1 MEQFRIIGYYIVEVI
16 DTPKWLSGISNHM
29 LSVSSCIGEIHP
41 KWQTYIGG
49 WKKGEER
56 EYQNKLKMSDGQY
69 KDFSKTVNQL
79 FISKRLDVDGRFPY
93 LSDARRFYDNY
104 YDEGEYKL
112 VSIST
117 FDKYLE
123 ILAEELK
130 GSNAPINGEADG
142 NLPLGSDI
150 LGWDISGFHSFL
162 CNSLHNDLLTVKF
175 NHIGLLENDFEEVVQ
190 FACKIEGTGEPVE
203 WIPCRVGKC

>member
-1 MEQFRIIGYYIVEVI
+1 MGQFRNIGYYIVEVI
-16 DTPKWLSGISNHM
+16 DTPKWLSGIGNHM
-29 LSVSSCIGEIHP
+29 LSVSSCLGEIHP
-41 KWQTYIGG
+41 KWQIYMGG
-49 WKKGEER
+49 WKKKEER
-56 EYQNKLKMSDGQY
+56 EYQNQLRMDDGQY
-69 KDFSKTVNQL
+69 KDFVEVVNGL
-79 FISKRLDVDGRFPY
+79 FISKQLDVDGRF
-93 LSDARRFYDNY
+93 SDLTVATHFYENY
-104 YDEGEYKL
+104 FCSDTYKL

-130 GSNAPINGEADG
+130 GSNAPIAGKDDD

-162 CNSLHNDLLTVKF
+162 CNSLQNDLPAAKF
-175 NHIGLLENDFEEVVQ
+175 NHIGLLENDFEEVVK
-190 FACKIEGTGEPVE
+190 FACQIEGSGEPVE

>member
-16 DTPKWLSGISNHM
+16 DTPKWLSGISHHM

-41 KWQTYIGG
+41 KWQNYMGG
-49 WKKGEER
+49 WQKGEER
-56 EYQNKLKMSDGQY
+56 EYQNKLKMGDEQY
-69 KDFSKTVNQL
+69 KDYSKAVNQL
-79 FISKRLDVDGRFPY
+79 FVSKLLDIDGRFPY

-104 YDEGEYKL
+104 YDDAEYKL

-123 ILAEELK
+123 ILSEELK
-130 GSNAPINGEADG
+130 GSNASINGEADG
-142 NLPLGSDI
+142 NLSLGSDI

-162 CNSLHNDLLTVKF
+162 CNSLHNDLPAAKF
-175 NHIGLLENDFEEVVQ
+175 NHIGLLENDFEEVVR